1 MNKEELVN
9 GEFIGVRSRQKVN
22 LINHGGMLLAA
33 PELRDTYHVSNM
45 IPATLSKKAAL
56 IEFGEILFFV
66 SANNRLDIKRYVTS
80 KKIQLVSFFSIMKG
94 RVK

>member
-9 GEFIGVRSRQKVN
+9 GEYIGARSRQKVN

-33 PELRDTYHVSNM
+33 PDLRDAYHISNM

-56 IEFGEILFFV
+56 IECGEILFSF
-66 SANNRLDIKRYVTS
+66 ANNRLDYKAIRYKQKNTTG
-80 KKIQLVSFFSIMKG
+80 FFILNYEKEG
-94 RVK
+94 